1 MFVES
6 FTCERSWDA
15 DIPMTLGQRTREWSA
30 GNKMAHRK
38 ADNVSEGW

>member
-6 FTCERSWDA
+6 FTCERLWDA
-15 DIPMTLGQRTREWSA
+15 DIPMILGQRTREWSK
-30 GNKMAHRK
+30 GNKMAQRK